1 MELCAVTREQMCGQW
16 DVQRDQRLSMAG
28 RDKNI
33 VGYCYEDRS
42 DNIYNIY
49 NIYTGVTT
57 GAGTAARRG
66 TSWWMSPSSTTPR
79 CQTSSR
85 ASGEL

>member
-1 MELCAVTREQMCGQW
+1 MTREQMCGQW

-42 DNIYNIY
+42 DNIYNNY
-49 NIYTGVTT
+49 NIYKRDYRSGHSCETRNILVDV
-57 GAGTAARRG
+57 AIEHN
-66 TSWWMSPSSTTPR
+66 SSLSDQFPGLR
-79 CQTSSR
+79 
-85 ASGEL
+85 